1 MGDALEKARA
11 ARNVIERLAKKV
23 PGFSGYL
30 ERELT
35 REIDQLVRAHL
46 ANSLDAARADV
57 AAYTRSLHLG
67 AVERLER
74 LGSLE
79 KELDGL
85 ANSVR
90 HAGSGYAGLFDAVKV
105 RQEQLEA
112 AYHLEITFVED
123 VEAVAEA
130 ADRLPE
136 NEGALDRLSGALQ
149 KLRVRFEGRDQ
160 ALKGI
165 LV

>member
-1 MGDALEKARA
+1 VL
-11 ARNVIERLAKKV
+11 ERLGRKV
-23 PGFSGYL
+23 PGLGGYL
-30 ERELT
+30 DRELT
-35 REIDQLVRAHL
+35 RDVDQLVRAHL
-46 ANSLDAARADV
+46 ANSLDAARASV
-57 AAYTRSLHLG
+57 AAHTRALHLG
-67 AVERLER
+67 AAGRVER
-74 LGSLE
+74 LGSLD
-79 KELDGL
+79 KELGAL
-85 ANSVR
+85 ANAIR

-130 ADRLPE
+130 AERLPVD
-136 NEGALDRLSGALQ
+136 EGALDRLSEALR

-160 ALKGI
+160 ALKGV

>member
-11 ARNVIERLAKKV
+11 ARNVIERLGRKL

-57 AAYTRSLHLG
+57 AAYTQTLHLG
-67 AVERLER
+67 AAERLER
-74 LGSLE
+74 LGRLE
-79 KELDGL
+79 KDLDGL
-85 ANSVR
+85 ANSIR

-112 AYHLEITFVED
+112 LYVLEISFVED

-130 ADRLPE
+130 ADKLPE
-136 NEGALDRLSGALQ
+136 DEDALARLSKALE
-149 KLRVRFEGRDQ
+149 KTRTRFESRGQ
-160 ALKGI
+160 ALKDV

>member
-1 MGDALEKARA
+1 MGDAMDRARA
-11 ARNVIERLAKKV
+11 ARNVLERLGKKV
-23 PGFSGYL
+23 PGLGGYL
-30 ERELT
+30 DRELT
-35 REIDQLVRAHL
+35 RDVDQLVRAHL
-46 ANSLDAARADV
+46 ANSLDAARASV
-57 AAYTRSLHLG
+57 AAYTRTLNLG
-67 AVERLER
+67 AAGRLER
-74 LGSLE
+74 VGSLE
-79 KELDGL
+79 KELDAL
-85 ANSVR
+85 ASTLR

-130 ADRLPE
+130 ADRLPGD
-136 NEGALDRLSGALQ
+136 EGALDRLTEALQ
-149 KLRVRFEGRDQ
+149 KLRVSFEGRDQ

>member
-1 MGDALEKARA
+1 MGDAMDRARA
-11 ARNVIERLAKKV
+11 ARNVLERLGKRV
-23 PGFSGYL
+23 PGLGGYL
-30 ERELT
+30 DRELT
-35 REIDQLVRAHL
+35 RDVDHLVRAHL
-46 ANSLDAARADV
+46 ANSLDAARANL
-57 AAYTRSLHLG
+57 AAHTRTLHLG
-67 AVERLER
+67 AAGRVER

-79 KELDGL
+79 KELGAL
-85 ANSVR
+85 ANAIR

-130 ADRLPE
+130 AERLPVD
-136 NEGALDRLSGALQ
+136 EGALDKLSEVLQ
-149 KLRVRFEGRDQ
+149 KLRLRFEGRDQ
-160 ALKGI
+160 ALKGV

>member
-1 MGDALEKARA
+1 MGDAMDRARA
-11 ARNVIERLAKKV
+11 ARNVLERLGKKV
-23 PGFSGYL
+23 PGIAGYL
-30 ERELT
+30 DREVA
-35 REIDQLVRAHL
+35 RDVDQLVRAHL
-46 ANSLDAARADV
+46 ANSLDAARKTV
-57 AAYTRSLHLG
+57 AAHTRTLHLG
-67 AVERLER
+67 AAGNLER

-79 KELDGL
+79 KELGAL
-85 ANSVR
+85 ADEMR
-90 HAGSGYAGLFDAVKV
+90 HVGSGYGGLFDAVKV
-105 RQEQLEA
+105 RREQLEA

-160 ALKGI
+160 ALKG
-165 LV
+165 LFV

>member
-57 AAYTRSLHLG
+57 AAYTRTLNLG
-67 AVERLER
+67 AAERLER

-79 KELDGL
+79 KDLGGL

-112 AYHLEITFVED
+112 AYHLEIAFVED

-130 ADRLPE
+130 ADQLSVDE
-136 NEGALDRLSGALQ
+136 NALDRLSEALQ
-149 KLRVRFEGRDQ
+149 KVRVRFEGRDQ

>member
-23 PGFSGYL
+23 PAFSGYL

-35 REIDQLVRAHL
+35 RDVDQLVRAHL

-57 AAYTRSLHLG
+57 TAYTRTLHLG
-67 AVERLER
+67 AAGRLER

-79 KELDGL
+79 KELGAL
-85 ANSVR
+85 ADAVR
-90 HAGSGYAGLFDAVKV
+90 HAGSGYAGLFDPVKV

-112 AYHLEITFVED
+112 AFHLEITFVEA
-123 VEAVAEA
+123 VEAVADA
-130 ADRLPE
+130 ADRLPGD
-136 NEGALDRLSGALQ
+136 EGALDRLSEALQ

-160 ALKGI
+160 ALKGV

>member
-1 MGDALEKARA
+1 MGDAMDRARA
-11 ARNVIERLAKKV
+11 ARNVIERLGKKV
-23 PGFSGYL
+23 PGFAGYL
-30 ERELT
+30 DRELS

-46 ANSLDAARADV
+46 ANSLDAARATV
-57 AAYTRSLHLG
+57 AAHTRTLHLG
-67 AVERLER
+67 ATGRLER

-79 KELDGL
+79 KELGAL
-85 ANSVR
+85 ADAVR

-112 AYHLEITFVED
+112 VYHVEITIVED

-130 ADRLPE
+130 ADRLPGD
-136 NEGALDRLSGALQ
+136 EGALDRLSEALQ

-160 ALKGI
+160 ALKGV